1 MACICSSN
9 HEPDSFPDDEAINGL
24 MKDEE
29 VIVSAVNGSGKIIS
43 LSSAQLWE
51 NHSHGDFDSETDEND
66 SGDEEEDGLYDSNS
80 IPKLQFRNDMSRAQ
94 WNEHMLM
101 AEVLQNKGKM
111 ATTTGVIREGKLFIS
126 VEETLFLSERGAL
139 SLMALGDTVS
149 IRDLYDRISE
159 EACGCSWEQFE
170 AYRHLKSLGY
180 IVGRQGVPW
189 TIKRKKSLNLS
200 SVHEAAFADNIPL
213 NEGLEHDFSILA
225 LDDHTHSGKLNPD
238 FDVYLPNSKFKKS
251 TPGNPCFKLHVCRD
265 RPPTKRDMEILESK
279 CEGIP
284 LKICHVDHGRVTFLS
299 FQEAQLP
306 ELA

>member
-1 MACICSSN
+1 
-9 HEPDSFPDDEAINGL
+9 
-24 MKDEE
+24 
-29 VIVSAVNGSGKIIS
+29 
-43 LSSAQLWE
+43 
-51 NHSHGDFDSETDEND
+51 
-66 SGDEEEDGLYDSNS
+66 
-80 IPKLQFRNDMSRAQ
+80 
-94 WNEHMLM
+94 
-101 AEVLQNKGKM
+101 
-111 ATTTGVIREGKLFIS
+111 
-126 VEETLFLSERGAL
+126 
-139 SLMALGDTVS
+139 MALGDTVS

-180 IVGRQGVPW
+180 IAGRQGVPW

-225 LDDHTHSGKLNPD
+225 LDDHAHSGKLNPD